1 VKGLHPHEE
10 SPLDKAL
17 GRISLWRHAAIC
29 LLDAHITGRP
39 LNFHG
44 KPIPDE
50 IATAL
55 AVHHALTARRPQTPT
70 RPRIRD
76 NRPAAR
82 LQHETTQVLAKR

>member
-1 VKGLHPHEE
+1 MKGMHHREP
-10 SPLDKAL
+10 SPIDKAL
-17 GRISLWRHAAIC
+17 ERITLWRHAAIC

-55 AVHHALTARRPQTPT
+55 AVHHARQEG
-70 RPRIRD
+70 
-76 NRPAAR
+76 N
-82 LQHETTQVLAKR
+82 K